1 MFKLFV
7 RAIIEDEKGDFLYV
21 EKNEKQ
27 KIAPWKSLL
36 PWWSIEFSE
45 IPEEAL
51 KREVFEET
59 WLEVI
64 ETKIFWTKTIIIWE
78 EHWLGV
84 YYTCKTKN
92 LNFEN
97 KEPEKHKSVYFL
109 DKKIFLEKF

>member
-51 KREVFEET
+51 KREVFWRNLT
-59 WLEVI
+59 WSYRIKNFLN
-64 ETKIFWTKTIIIWE
+64 KN
-78 EHWLGV
+78 
-84 YYTCKTKN
+84 YYYMRRALVRC
-92 LNFEN
+92 LL
-97 KEPEKHKSVYFL
+97 YL
-109 DKKIFLEKF
+109 